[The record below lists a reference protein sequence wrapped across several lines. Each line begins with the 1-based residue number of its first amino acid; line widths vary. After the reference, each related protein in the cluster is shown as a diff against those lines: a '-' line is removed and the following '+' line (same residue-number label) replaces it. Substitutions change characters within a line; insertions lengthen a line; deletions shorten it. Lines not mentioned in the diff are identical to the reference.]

1 MVISNENYDSTV
13 ININNYFSQLKTI
26 NEEFEDISTTLNTNL
41 VEQVSNTNELLKTVS
56 NQIKELQNEVYTL

>member
-41 VEQVSNTNELLKTVS
+41 VEQVSNTNELIKTIS
-56 NQIKELQNEVYTL
+56 GQIKELQNEVYTL

>member
-1 MVISNENYDSTV
+1 MVISNEKYDSTV

-41 VEQVSNTNELLKTVS
+41 VEQVSNTNELLKTVF
-56 NQIKELQNEVYTL
+56 NQINELQNEVNTL